1 MTRTLAVDLDGALG
15 DTHALWQAFL
25 EDAARRFSSIA
36 PLVPSDLP
44 PDRDA
49 AAHELDAWAER
60 GVGDW
65 RRALERFAEDHA
77 PVHLRPDPAANAA
90 LRTVKAGGARVVV
103 FTDAPEP
110 LARVALAHLGVA
122 RWVDALETGERGRDG
137 AARAADLISTGDE
150 LARRADDVER
160 RGYHHRDV

>member
-25 EDAARRFSSIA
+25 DDAARRFSSIA
-36 PLVPSDLP
+36 PLAPGELP
-44 PDRDA
+44 PDRGLA
-49 AAHELDAWAER
+49 ARELDAWSER

-77 PVHLRPDPAANAA
+77 PVHLRPDPTVNAA
-90 LRTVKAGGARVVV
+90 LRAVKARGARVVV

-122 RWVDALETGERGRDG
+122 RWVDALEAGGRATDR
-137 AARAADLISTGDE
+137 AARAGDVASTRADLVRI
-150 LARRADDVER
+150 ADTVER
-160 RGYHHRDV
+160 HGYHPG